1 MRDEPGSW
9 VQGLIRDVIAPRRA
23 TFLLE
28 NEGSEAAGAGAGTG
42 WEGGRPLV
50 EIVVEEGAGGRAK
63 VGRGRPDAGS
73 AFPESSFDRGGVGEY
88 VAPVV

>member
-1 MRDEPGSW
+1 MCDESGSW
-9 VQGLIRDVIAPRRA
+9 VQGLIRDVIATRRA
-23 TFLLE
+23 AFLLE
-28 NEGSEAAGAGAGTG
+28 HEGSEAAGAGAGTG

-50 EIVVEEGAGGRAK
+50 EVVVEEGTGGRAK

-73 AFPESSFDRGGVGEY
+73 ALPESSFIGGGVGEN